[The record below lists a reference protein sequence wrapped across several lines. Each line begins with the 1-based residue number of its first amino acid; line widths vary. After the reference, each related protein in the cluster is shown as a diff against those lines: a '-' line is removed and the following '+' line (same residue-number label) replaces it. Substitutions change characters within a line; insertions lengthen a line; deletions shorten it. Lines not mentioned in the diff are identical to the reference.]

1 MTLNLDQRLS
11 LGSDDETDLVKEL
24 ESMCSSKSE
33 SDISKVSSMTGEDM
47 DRSAQQQRGFLGPY
61 RNTHTLRELSCLE
74 KPFLPKHH
82 L

>member
-1 MTLNLDQRLS
+1 MSLTLNLDQRLS

-47 DRSAQQQRGFLGPY
+47 DCSP
-61 RNTHTLRELSCLE
+61 NSREAS
-74 KPFLPKHH
+74 
-82 L
+82 